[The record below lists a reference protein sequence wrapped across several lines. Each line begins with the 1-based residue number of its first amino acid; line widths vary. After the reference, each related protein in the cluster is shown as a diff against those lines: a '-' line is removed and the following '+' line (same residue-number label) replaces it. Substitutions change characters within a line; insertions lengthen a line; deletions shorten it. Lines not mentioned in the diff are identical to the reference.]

1 LGYFTPMTTNQAQ
14 TKAEIGT
21 AQVSNVSLTALE
33 ADVLSACLNY
43 DNIAS
48 QLSDNHSQCDL
59 RDAHK
64 ICGGKHQASGV
75 IGSLCKKGLIYDPL
89 QDESRLIFMTE
100 DGVRAIFAH
109 IANNS

>member
-1 LGYFTPMTTNQAQ
+1 MTTNQAQ

-21 AQVSNVSLTALE
+21 AQDSNVSLTSLE
-33 ADVLSACLNY
+33 ANVLSACLNY
-43 DNIAS
+43 DNIQN
-48 QLSDNHSQCDL
+48 QLGDNYSNCDL

-75 IGSLCKKGLIYDPL
+75 IGSLCKKGLIYDPM
-89 QDESRLIFMTE
+89 QEENKIIFMTE
-100 DGVRAIFAH
+100 EGVRAIFAH

>member
-1 LGYFTPMTTNQAQ
+1 MGYFTPMTTNQAQ

-33 ADVLSACLNY
+33 ADVLSTCLNY

>member
-1 LGYFTPMTTNQAQ
+1 MSNTNKTNTEVATVQD
-14 TKAEIGT
+14 G
-21 AQVSNVSLTALE
+21 NVSLTVLE
-33 ADVLSACLNY
+33 SSVLIECLNY

-48 QLSDNHSQCDL
+48 QLSDNHSNCDL
-59 RDAHK
+59 SDAHK

-89 QDESRLIFMTE
+89 EQENKIIYLTE